1 MSKSRLINQL
11 TLSIPQNFC
20 AIDASTN
27 NMAFAYFEKEE
38 LKKYGKI
45 RFSGEKIYDKIGD
58 TANKVRLFFL
68 EFPTENILIE
78 KTIFANSPLVAANL
92 ALSQGALIGAA
103 KLGGVKNVYG
113 VTPMSWQS
121 YIGTRLLTKEEKE
134 EIRFKTPNKSNS
146 WYKSQEREKRK
157 QKTISTI
164 NKNFNIKIDDNDIA
178 DACGIGMFA
187 LENWEKVV
195 RDEK

>member
-1 MSKSRLINQL
+1 MNKVNLKAFSEILYPK
-11 TLSIPQNFC
+11 NFC

-27 NMAFAYFEKEE
+27 SMAFAYFENGQ
-38 LKKYGKI
+38 LKRYGKI
-45 RFSGEKIYDKIGD
+45 KFNGEKIYDKIGD

-68 EFPTENILIE
+68 ELPTESILIE

-121 YIGTRLLTKEEKE
+121 FIGTRLLTKEEKE
-134 EIRFKTPNKSNS
+134 AIRKKTPNKSNS
-146 WYKSQEREKRK
+146 WYKNQEREKRK
-157 QKTISTI
+157 QKTINTI
-164 NKNFNIKIDDNDIA
+164 NKAFGISVDDNDVA

-187 LENWEKVV
+187 LENWGKVV

>member
-1 MSKSRLINQL
+1 MSKSSIISQL
-11 TLSIPQNFC
+11 KVSAPDNFC

-27 NMAFAYFEKEE
+27 SMAFAYFENHE
-38 LKKYGKI
+38 LKQYGKI

-58 TANKVRLFFL
+58 TANKVRLFFQ

-78 KTIFANSPLVAANL
+78 KTIFANSPLVAATL

-103 KLGGVKNVYG
+103 KLGGVENVYG

-121 YIGTRLLTKEEKE
+121 FIGTRLLTPDEKE
-134 EIRFKTPNKSNS
+134 EIRKKTPGKSNS
-146 WYKSQEREKRK
+146 WYKNQEREKRK
-157 QKTISTI
+157 QKTINTI
-164 NKNFNIKIDDNDIA
+164 NKNFDIKVDDNDIA

-187 LENWEKVV
+187 LQNWEKVV
-195 RDEK
+195 KDEK